1 MHFID
6 RTQDNCG
13 AAMDA
18 ATERPTLISNTDK
31 MRGAWEEERRSLA
44 PASLSVAFTRG
55 RDARGP
61 ENEGWCATFHFR
73 LQRRARAKRDA
84 ISYSAGT
91 DDLYMYKVTITILK
105 TVLAGDKQLLTFL
118 HL

>member
-1 MHFID
+1 MGPQWMLQLKDQHSFQILTKCAEHGK
-6 RTQDNCG
+6 RKG
-13 AAMDA
+13 
-18 ATERPTLISNTDK
+18 E
-31 MRGAWEEERRSLA
+31 
-44 PASLSVAFTRG
+44 ASLPLPCATSISVAFTRG

-61 ENEGWCATFHFR
+61 ENEGWRATFHFR

-84 ISYSAGT
+84 ISYLAGT

-118 HL
+118 H